1 MPNNKN
7 SSVLKAIRLTWSLMT
22 NAERK
27 KGALISI
34 LSITNSFFETI
45 ALISVMPLV
54 SLIINPEILN
64 NNEMLKEI
72 HSLLNYPEY
81 DLFVKIAAFFSISL
95 ISFSVCMN
103 YFVMVVTKNYR
114 ITCQN
119 RLAKKIISH
128 CLNAP
133 YVWLV
138 RKNSSVLSHHVFN
151 DVLGW
156 SSGGIH
162 GVMAII
168 GHISLLILI
177 SIVILSTAKFSG
189 AAGLLIVGSFAAIVV
204 YFIRPHIKH
213 LSIFRRDAAAKS
225 YSFVSEILRG
235 IKDVKLSSREEKFIK
250 IYGET
255 FNRYGNAMGTLKLIQ
270 ALPPLLMLFFGQISI
285 ILIAL
290 FLWSLDKSSGEIA
303 TEMALVLLITARAI
317 PVITKLS
324 TEIST
329 LWSVIPNVEGINSV
343 FDEKF
348 ADSSNLDKSKK
359 IEVMNKFK
367 NWKNIQINNVI
378 FHYSPNTN
386 PVLQD
391 INAIIEKG
399 KSYGIVGPTGA
410 GKTTFVDII
419 LGLIQATSGEVNI
432 NGDDLNLENSRIWQ
446 QQIGYV
452 PQNPLITDDTLQANI
467 AFGVADNQVN
477 IDHVLNCIEMAN
489 IKDVL
494 ETITLSG
501 SLGDNGNRLSGG
513 QKQRV
518 AIARA
523 LYNSP
528 EILVMDEA
536 TSSLDSISERS
547 IQLSLDNLKGK
558 VTTITIAHRLS
569 TIENCDTIYVID
581 NGKLIASGN
590 YKTLVNDCMLFKEMA
605 LSSSNPTDK

>member
-1 MPNNKN
+1 
-7 SSVLKAIRLTWSLMT
+7 
-22 NAERK
+22 
-27 KGALISI
+27 
-34 LSITNSFFETI
+34 
-45 ALISVMPLV
+45 
-54 SLIINPEILN
+54 
-64 NNEMLKEI
+64 ML
-72 HSLLNYPEY
+72 L
-81 DLFVKIAAFFSISL
+81 
-95 ISFSVCMN
+95 
-103 YFVMVVTKNYR
+103 
-114 ITCQN
+114 Q
-119 RLAKKIISH
+119 
-128 CLNAP
+128 
-133 YVWLV
+133 
-138 RKNSSVLSHHVFN
+138 
-151 DVLGW
+151 
-156 SSGGIH
+156 
-162 GVMAII
+162 
-168 GHISLLILI
+168 
-177 SIVILSTAKFSG
+177 
-189 AAGLLIVGSFAAIVV
+189 
-204 YFIRPHIKH
+204 
-213 LSIFRRDAAAKS
+213 
-225 YSFVSEILRG
+225 
-235 IKDVKLSSREEKFIK
+235 KFIK

>member
-1 MPNNKN
+1 
-7 SSVLKAIRLTWSLMT
+7 
-22 NAERK
+22 
-27 KGALISI
+27 
-34 LSITNSFFETI
+34 
-45 ALISVMPLV
+45 
-54 SLIINPEILN
+54 
-64 NNEMLKEI
+64 
-72 HSLLNYPEY
+72 
-81 DLFVKIAAFFSISL
+81 
-95 ISFSVCMN
+95 
-103 YFVMVVTKNYR
+103 MVVTKNYR

-119 RLAKKIISH
+119 RLAKEIISH

-156 SSGGIH
+156 SSSGIH

-189 AAGLLIVGSFAAIVV
+189 AAGLLIIGSFAAIIV
-204 YFIRPHIKH
+204 YFIRPQIKH

-235 IKDVKLSSREEKFIK
+235 IKDVKLSSREKKFIK

-270 ALPPLLMLFFGQISI
+270 TLPPLLMLFFGQISI

-303 TEMALVLLITARAI
+303 TEMALVLLITARGI

-324 TEIST
+324 TEISA
-329 LWSVIPNVEGINSV
+329 LWSVIPNVEGINSI

-348 ADSSNLDKSKK
+348 ADSNSLDNSEK
-359 IEVMNKFK
+359 IEIMNKFK
-367 NWKNIQINNVI
+367 NWKNIQINNVS

-419 LGLIQATSGEVNI
+419 LGLIQSISGEVNI
-432 NGDDLNLENSRIWQ
+432 NGYDLKLENSRIWQ

-467 AFGVADNQVN
+467 AFGVPDNQINV
-477 IDHVLNCIEMAN
+477 DHVLNCIEMAN
-489 IKDVL
+489 IKNVL

-547 IQLSLDNLKGK
+547 IQLSLDNLRGK

-590 YKTLVNDCMLFKEMA
+590 YETLVNDCMLFKEMA
-605 LSSSNPTDK
+605 LSNPADK

>member
-1 MPNNKN
+1 MKN
-7 SSVLKAIRLTWSLMT
+7 S
-22 NAERK
+22 
-27 KGALISI
+27 
-34 LSITNSFFETI
+34 
-45 ALISVMPLV
+45 
-54 SLIINPEILN
+54 
-64 NNEMLKEI
+64 
-72 HSLLNYPEY
+72 
-81 DLFVKIAAFFSISL
+81 
-95 ISFSVCMN
+95 
-103 YFVMVVTKNYR
+103 
-114 ITCQN
+114 
-119 RLAKKIISH
+119 
-128 CLNAP
+128 
-133 YVWLV
+133 
-138 RKNSSVLSHHVFN
+138 
-151 DVLGW
+151 
-156 SSGGIH
+156 
-162 GVMAII
+162 
-168 GHISLLILI
+168 LIL
-177 SIVILSTAKFSG
+177 VIL
-189 AAGLLIVGSFAAIVV
+189 
-204 YFIRPHIKH
+204 
-213 LSIFRRDAAAKS
+213 
-225 YSFVSEILRG
+225 
-235 IKDVKLSSREEKFIK
+235 
-250 IYGET
+250 
-255 FNRYGNAMGTLKLIQ
+255 
-270 ALPPLLMLFFGQISI
+270 
-285 ILIAL
+285 
-290 FLWSLDKSSGEIA
+290 
-303 TEMALVLLITARAI
+303 
-317 PVITKLS
+317 
-324 TEIST
+324 
-329 LWSVIPNVEGINSV
+329 INQ
-343 FDEKF
+343 
-348 ADSSNLDKSKK
+348 KK